1 MLAKVKSRQKL
12 VRGHALQVGVQVLQE
27 VACKKSELLFR
38 ITPPVLHSP
47 SYGPCKQA
55 ASGPPV
61 DPNQRAVLV
70 AFKRQPQDLHI
81 CRGFDKTCSLYMDQT
96 RERWKHILTMV
107 IFLLKRLKVWIISL
121 VKFLSIWF
129 ISQTMM
135 WNVDLQRYCPGIS
148 FMAI

>member
-1 MLAKVKSRQKL
+1 MLSKVKSRQKL
-12 VRGHALQVGVQVLQE
+12 VRGHALQVGVQVLQK

-70 AFKRQPQDLHI
+70 AFKRQPQ
-81 CRGFDKTCSLYMDQT
+81 TCAYVEGLTKPAAYIWT
-96 RERWKHILTMV
+96 RPVKGGKNIIIMV
-107 IFLLKRLKVWIISL
+107 IFLLKRLKV
-121 VKFLSIWF
+121 
-129 ISQTMM
+129 
-135 WNVDLQRYCPGIS
+135 
-148 FMAI
+148 